1 MLLRAPFTRRSLFVS
16 AVLLAACRANDG
28 VVAPLVVA
36 SDLDNP
42 PFAQVGDDG
51 EPRGRDVEMVVE
63 LARRLGRPLVW
74 RRLPFQDLLPAVER
88 GEVDLVCATLGI
100 TPERQGR
107 VRFTK
112 PYFET
117 DLRVV
122 VRAGPGEPKTLAD
135 LDGRRIGAGSGT
147 TSERALLRALPASVA
162 VVGGSKDKT
171 IAERLAS
178 GDLDG
183 YVLDGP
189 NAAALVGASTGRLES
204 LDPALESERYALA
217 LPLSAAQL
225 TAELD
230 QHLADMRREGFLLL
244 LDARYGLVAST
255 PR

>member
-1 MLLRAPFTRRSLFVS
+1 MTRCRQPSRRFLLLTALT
-16 AVLLAACRANDG
+16 LAGCRAAQPAD
-28 VVAPLVVA
+28 VPLWVA

-42 PFAQVGDDG
+42 PFAEVGADG
-51 EPRGRDVEMVVE
+51 EPRGRDVEMIVE
-63 LARRLGRPLVW
+63 LARRLGRPVQW
-74 RRLPFQDLLPAVER
+74 RRLPFEALLPAVER

-122 VRAGPGEPKTLAD
+122 VRAGPGEPRSLAE
-135 LDGRRIGAGSGT
+135 LAGRRVGAGSGT
-147 TSERALLRALPASVA
+147 TSERALLRALPESIAL
-162 VVGGSKDKT
+162 VGGSKDKT

-178 GDLDG
+178 GELDG

-189 NAAALVGASTGRLES
+189 NAAALVSASTGRLES
-204 LDPALESERYALA
+204 LEPALESERYALA
-217 LPLSAAQL
+217 LPLSASRL

>member
-1 MLLRAPFTRRSLFVS
+1 MNLRTPHSRRSLLIAALV
-16 AVLLAACRANDG
+16 LAACRSNDG
-28 VVAPLVVA
+28 AVVPLVVA

-42 PFAQVGDDG
+42 PFAEVGADG

-74 RRLPFQDLLPAVER
+74 RRLPFGDLLPAAER
-88 GEVDLVCATLGI
+88 GDVDLVCATLGI

-107 VRFTK
+107 VRFSK

-122 VRAGPGEPKTLAD
+122 VRAGPGEPKALAE

-147 TSERALLRALPASVA
+147 TSERALLRTLTASVA
-162 VVGGSKDKT
+162 VVGGSKDKS

-244 LDARYGLVAST
+244 LDARYGLVVST